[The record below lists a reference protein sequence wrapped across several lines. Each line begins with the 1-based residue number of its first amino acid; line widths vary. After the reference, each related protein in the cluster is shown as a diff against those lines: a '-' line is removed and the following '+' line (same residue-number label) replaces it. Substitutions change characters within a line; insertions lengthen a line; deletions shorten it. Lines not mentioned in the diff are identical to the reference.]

1 MCPQVGGTAFQPLAD
16 AILSNAQLEPTN
28 QRLELNLSLWCSLA
42 TNIPSPPFQVN
53 LELERSGDDLHM
65 HFPITIATVPFRI
78 PNSNQQPSIHYG
90 TSPSPPPLPAQH
102 TLRYVPLP

>member
-1 MCPQVGGTAFQPLAD
+1 MVTALCA
-16 AILSNAQLEPTN
+16 S
-28 QRLELNLSLWCSLA
+28 R
-42 TNIPSPPFQVN
+42 QVN

-90 TSPSPPPLPAQH
+90 RCRDRTVPSAGTERSLVEGQNGPG
-102 TLRYVPLP
+102 TGTERTWDGTERTWD